1 MEEPLD
7 IAAEIRAEAARQ
19 GIGTADLAEKTGL
32 AYKTVSRK
40 TNGRTGITVDEL
52 FKFAD
57 ALDVPAS
64 TLIARADEHAA
75 PAAA

>member
-1 MEEPLD
+1 MD

-57 ALDVPAS
+57 ALNVPAS
-64 TLIARADEHAA
+64 ALIGRAEHAE
-75 PAAA
+75 PAAAA

>member
-1 MEEPLD
+1 MDL
-7 IAAEIRAEAARQ
+7 ASEIRAEAARKRL
-19 GIGTADLAEKTGL
+19 GTTDLADRTGL

-40 TNGRTGITVDEL
+40 TNGHGGITVEEL
-52 FKFAD
+52 FKFAA

-75 PAAA
+75 PAA

>member
-1 MEEPLD
+1 MD

-40 TNGRTGITVDEL
+40 MNGHSGITVEDL

-57 ALDVPAS
+57 ALNVPAS
-64 TLIARADEHAA
+64 ALIGRA
-75 PAAA
+75 

>member
-1 MEEPLD
+1 MDL
-7 IAAEIRAEAARQ
+7 ASEIRAEAARKRL
-19 GIGTADLAEKTGL
+19 GTADLADRTGL

-40 TNGRTGITVDEL
+40 TNGHGGITVEEL
-52 FKFAD
+52 FKFAA

-64 TLIARADEHAA
+64 TLIARAEHTEPT